1 MRGVASKG
9 WLSQALISGLFFS
22 TLFEVVACSGLFV
35 YFLHL
40 SSFFVCNDK
49 HVYLSLTYDVRGVV
63 RTKGLHGWGLDLG
76 G

>member
-1 MRGVASKG
+1 MVEPSFNK
-9 WLSQALISGLFFS
+9 WTFFQHYLKWS
-22 TLFEVVACSGLFV
+22 LAVVFFV
-35 YFLHL
+35 YFPHL
-40 SSFFVCNDK
+40 SLFFVCNDK

>member
-9 WLSQALISGLFFS
+9 WSSQALISGLFS
-22 TLFEVVACSGLFV
+22 NTIEVVACSGFFFV

-40 SSFFVCNDK
+40 SLFFVCNDK